1 VKKHFLLISLLA
13 YFLPA
18 VAGAEKARF
27 RTPFTTSLVQP
38 RAFIV
43 LAADHPH
50 SEFEVISHIV
60 FPNSNFRQQCS
71 PGFIDASEA
80 EDNFFYKNQL
90 PGKHNSSPISSKQ
103 YLFQIYPSHNFW

>member
-18 VAGAEKARF
+18 IAGAGKTSF
-27 RTPFTTSLVQP
+27 QTPFTTSLVESG
-38 RAFIV
+38 AFTI
-43 LAADHPH
+43 LAADYPH
-50 SEFEVISHIV
+50 SEFEVNSHTV
-60 FPNSNFRQQCS
+60 FPNSNFRQQS
-71 PGFIDASEA
+71 APDFIDTSEA